1 MSLDFGV
8 LKTAHW
14 ALGNCNGLLFTI
26 QHVIGKES
34 FSPVTEPH
42 FTSTALHIIISSF
55 ISSFTQ
61 VSDGQTS
68 LLLSDICSDFLSDK
82 ELIYSSRFLICCSV
96 INLPHLSDN
105 HSQVCSFFK
114 SQN

>member
-26 QHVIGKES
+26 QHVIGKEG

-42 FTSTALHIIISSF
+42 FTSTALHIISSF
-55 ISSFTQ
+55 IS
-61 VSDGQTS
+61 
-68 LLLSDICSDFLSDK
+68 
-82 ELIYSSRFLICCSV
+82 
-96 INLPHLSDN
+96 
-105 HSQVCSFFK
+105 
-114 SQN
+114 

>member
-8 LKTAHW
+8 LKTSHW

-42 FTSTALHIIISSF
+42 FTSTALHIISSF
-55 ISSFTQ
+55 IS
-61 VSDGQTS
+61 
-68 LLLSDICSDFLSDK
+68 
-82 ELIYSSRFLICCSV
+82 
-96 INLPHLSDN
+96 
-105 HSQVCSFFK
+105 
-114 SQN
+114 